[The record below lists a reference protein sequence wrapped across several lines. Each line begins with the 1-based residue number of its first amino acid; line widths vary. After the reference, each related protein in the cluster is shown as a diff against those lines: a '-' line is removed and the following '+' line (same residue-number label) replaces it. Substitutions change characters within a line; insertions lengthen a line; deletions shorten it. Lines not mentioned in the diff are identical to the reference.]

1 MTDEPFKNR
10 EILEMFNDLKGGNE
24 RIETQVKLT
33 NGRVTQLEVWKYISM
48 GATGVLT
55 LIVIPILSWALWV
68 LVNIQGQV
76 HNAVNEAL
84 SVYEINV
91 K

>member
-1 MTDEPFKNR
+1 MPEEPYKNR
-10 EILEMFNDLKGGNE
+10 EIREMMDDVRNSLQ
-24 RIETQVKLT
+24 RIEIQTTTT
-33 NGRVTQLEVWKYISM
+33 NGRVSQLERWKYIGM

-55 LIVIPILSWALWV
+55 VVVVPILGWALWV

-76 HNAVNEAL
+76 QLAVDSAL
-84 SVYEINV
+84 AAYNIE